1 MIKLGVNV
9 DHVATIRQAR
19 KTFEPDPVT
28 AASLA
33 TLGGADIIT
42 VHLREDR
49 RHIQDRDV
57 RLLKETVFTK
67 LNLEMSVAREIIDIA
82 LEIKPDKV
90 TLVPERRQEVTT
102 EGGLD
107 VVSYKKTLVDIIK
120 EFRDAG
126 ILVSL
131 FIDSEENQISASK
144 DTGAQYIELH
154 TGNYAL
160 ATDGNIRNKIIEKLQ
175 SGLKT
180 ARQLG
185 LRVNAGHGLTYH
197 NIGQIVESL
206 DIEELHI
213 GHSIVSRAVF
223 VGIEKAVSE
232 MKELI
237 FRHYVQKQQPN
248 STVSR

>member
-1 MIKLGVNV
+1 MIKLGVNI

-33 TLGGADIIT
+33 ILGGADIIT

-57 RLLKETVFTK
+57 KLLRETVFTK
-67 LNLEMSVAREIIDIA
+67 LNLEMSIAREIVDIA
-82 LEIKPDKV
+82 IKTKPEQV
-90 TLVPERRQEVTT
+90 TLVPEKRQEVTT

-107 VVSYKKTLVDIIK
+107 VVSQKKVLVDIIK
-120 EFRDAG
+120 RFRDAG

-131 FIDSEENQISASK
+131 FIDPEENQISASR
-144 DTGAQYIELH
+144 DVGAQYIELH
-154 TGNYAL
+154 TGNYAN
-160 ATDGNIRNKIIEKLQ
+160 ARDDISKSKTIEKLQ
-175 SGLKT
+175 SGMKA
-180 ARQLG
+180 ARKLG
-185 LRVNAGHGLTYH
+185 LRVNAGHGLTYQ
-197 NIGQIVESL
+197 NVGLLVESL
-206 DIEELHI
+206 DVEELHI

-223 VGIEKAVSE
+223 VGIQKAVSE

-237 FRHYVQKQQPN
+237 FKHSLEKQPP
-248 STVSR
+248 VG

>member
-1 MIKLGVNV
+1 MIKLGVNI

-33 TLGGADIIT
+33 VLGGADIIT

-57 RLLKETVFTK
+57 RLLRETVFTK
-67 LNLEMSVAREIIDIA
+67 LNLEMSIAREIVDIA
-82 LEIKPDKV
+82 IETRPEQV
-90 TLVPERRQEVTT
+90 TLVPEKRQEVTT

-107 VVSYKKTLVDIIK
+107 VVSQKRILVDVVK
-120 EFRDAG
+120 RFTDAG

-131 FIDSEENQISASK
+131 FIDPEESQISASR

-160 ATDGNIRNKIIEKLQ
+160 AKDEVSQRKKIEKLQ
-175 SGLKT
+175 EGVRIAKKS
-180 ARQLG
+180 G
-185 LRVNAGHGLTYH
+185 LRVNAGHGLTYQ
-197 NIGQIVESL
+197 NTGLLVESL
-206 DIEELHI
+206 DVEELHI
-213 GHSIVSRAVF
+213 GHSIVSRAAF
-223 VGIEKAVSE
+223 TGIQKAVSD
-232 MKELI
+232 MKDLI
-237 FRHYVQKQQPN
+237 FRHSLQK
-248 STVSR
+248 

>member
-1 MIKLGVNV
+1 MIKLGVNI
-9 DHVATIRQAR
+9 DHIATIRQAR

-28 AASLA
+28 AAALA
-33 TLGGADIIT
+33 MLGGADVIT

-57 RLLKETVFTK
+57 RLLREMVCIK
-67 LNLEMSVAREIIDIA
+67 LNLEMSIAKEIVDIA
-82 LEIKPDKV
+82 MEIKPEQV

-107 VVSYKKTLVDIIK
+107 VVSHKKVLLEIVRR
-120 EFRDAG
+120 FREAG
-126 ILVSL
+126 TLVSL
-131 FIDSEENQISASK
+131 FIDAEENQISASK
-144 DTGAQYIELH
+144 DVDAQYIELH

-160 ATDGNIRNKIIEKLQ
+160 ARDDMARGKMIEKLRMGVAFAQ
-175 SGLKT
+175 K
-180 ARQLG
+180 LG

-197 NIGQIVESL
+197 NTGPVVESL

-223 VGIEKAVSE
+223 VGIQKAVAE

-237 FRHYVQKQQPN
+237 FKHSMQKQ
-248 STVSR
+248 